1 MNISAFAKQY
11 ATQIDGQFT
20 EYDHTKSIIVVP
32 LSEGRFQTVI
42 LTIENSK
49 RSGKQRAVLS
59 SKVCEYTPSIELK
72 QLLEKS
78 AAFDYSKFILEEG
91 YIKVEASC
99 PTDGAQEEEVKH
111 MIQEVA
117 FQADAFELKLT
128 GKDIN

>member
-11 ATQIDGQFT
+11 ASQIDGQFT
-20 EYDHTKSIIVVP
+20 EYDHSKSIIVVP

-42 LTIENSK
+42 LSTENSK

-59 SKVCEYTPSIELK
+59 SKVCEYPANIDFK
-72 QLLEKS
+72 ALLEKS
-78 AAFDYSKFILEEG
+78 ATFDYSKFILDEG
-91 YIKVEASC
+91 FLKVEASC
-99 PTDGAQEEEVKH
+99 PTEGASEEEVKH

-117 FQADAFELKLT
+117 FQADAYELKLT